1 MEDSRK
7 EPLLDRIDPRTHFV
21 ITLLSSALSFLLGSE
36 AAMLCLLVLLCLWL
50 AMLGQAM
57 RAARF
62 LATYAILW
70 GALYVIR
77 DIPVI
82 GATSIPLVTI
92 YARRVMLPCVAAC
105 PLLAISIGRLMAA
118 LTRMGLP
125 KVVPLSLAILFRF
138 FPTISQE
145 YTHIRETQK
154 VRGIGTSVLAAV
166 SQPLLLFESIMV
178 PMLMRTAKTA
188 DELSAS
194 AVVRG
199 VRLEGAMNPYYTV
212 RLTKLDGIVAV
223 AGTAL
228 GAAVLVID
236 KVVF

>member
-62 LATYAILW
+62 LATY
-70 GALYVIR
+70 
-77 DIPVI
+77 
-82 GATSIPLVTI
+82 
-92 YARRVMLPCVAAC
+92 
-105 PLLAISIGRLMAA
+105 
-118 LTRMGLP
+118 
-125 KVVPLSLAILFRF
+125 AILFRF

-228 GAAVLVID
+228 SAAVLVID